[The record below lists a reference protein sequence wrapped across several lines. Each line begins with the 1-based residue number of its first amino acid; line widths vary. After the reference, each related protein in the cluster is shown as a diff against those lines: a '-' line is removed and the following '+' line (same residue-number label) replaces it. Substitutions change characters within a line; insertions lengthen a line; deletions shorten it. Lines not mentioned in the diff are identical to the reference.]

1 MKVLSADLAKALAG
15 DSSENLP
22 LLPNDRI
29 VVHRNAN
36 KVEPAAVYVEGDV
49 PSPGRYPLT
58 ANMHVEDLLRL
69 AGGLKPSADSQ
80 NAVLTHHEDG
90 PSDPAGI
97 ETAKVNLTAVMA
109 GHATENRVL
118 ANGDVLTIREN
129 PGWHDLGA
137 TVTLRGEVEHPGTYG
152 IRPGES
158 LRSVLE
164 KAGGFTSQAYVYGT
178 VLTRREVRELEMKSH
193 EELIA
198 RIKAEQ
204 TELKALPENDAD
216 QKNLK
221 LAAIAQ
227 SETALTQLETHL
239 PAGRVVLQGTLDEKS
254 FEQSAAQTPLR
265 NGDVILVP
273 KKPNYVVVQG
283 QVFNGTAV
291 GYVPGRSANWY
302 LGQAGGF
309 TELADK
315 KAAFVIRADGSV
327 LAAKNNR
334 GMWSGNPMETVLMPG
349 DIIVVPEKAPKVA
362 ARNFTPLMQTAQVA
376 TSVALAIAYLKP

>member
-1 MKVLSADLAKALAG
+1 
-15 DSSENLP
+15 
-22 LLPNDRI
+22 
-29 VVHRNAN
+29 
-36 KVEPAAVYVEGDV
+36 V
-49 PSPGRYPLT
+49 PDGEASKLKELT
-58 ANMHVEDLLRL
+58 MHT
-69 AGGLKPSADSQ
+69 G
-80 NAVLTHHEDG
+80 
-90 PSDPAGI
+90 
-97 ETAKVNLTAVMA
+97 
-109 GHATENRVL
+109 
-118 ANGDVLTIREN
+118 
-129 PGWHDLGA
+129 
-137 TVTLRGEVEHPGTYG
+137 
-152 IRPGES
+152 
-158 LRSVLE
+158 SVLE

-178 VLTRREVRELEMKSH
+178 VLTRREVRDLEMKSH

-198 RIKAEQ
+198 RLKAEQ

-221 LAAIAQ
+221 LTAIAQ

-239 PAGRVVLQGTLDEKS
+239 PAGRVVLQGALDEKS

-315 KAAFVIRADGSV
+315 KATFVIRADGSV

-334 GMWSGNPMETVLMPG
+334 GMWDGNPMDGVLMPG
-349 DIIVVPEKAPKVA
+349 DVIVVPEKAPKVA